1 MSEYHSMYIVAGK
14 GGGATHTQ
22 RLQQNIPGLSDPR
35 TLARTEC
42 NLHSPKDTDIGIDT
56 DTGTDP
62 DTITNTGTFSDAH
75 TRVAQEG
82 TLTLAGECSHN
93 R

>member
-1 MSEYHSMYIVAGK
+1 MSEYHSIYIVAGK
-14 GGGATHTQ
+14 GWGAPHTQ

-62 DTITNTGTFSDAH
+62 DTITNTILRRRHQSGT
-75 TRVAQEG
+75 RG
-82 TLTLAGECSHN
+82 TLALAGKCSHD